1 MPAPSPAAQPEST
14 DPTPS
19 ISQPQSTSPAPPVRG
34 HGIPRLALCVRDG
47 DAAGNWKPLRD
58 LIPHSVRALIPVGKL
73 EKLPEGI
80 AKGWDQRCALIDSL
94 PLPSLH
100 GLDWLMPSLPL
111 QEWHDRYLSLLRH
124 REWTSA
130 PADPSQ
136 DWRIPALAVRQVEDL
151 VVPPASP
158 LHDDLVVS
166 PSPQT
171 WIAWTPPQNQ
181 DSQPQPFLLLTAS
194 PETLMQSEIRRVMH
208 LQSGLTVSLT
218 VGSAC
223 LLVDQ
228 DDQEHLC
235 RLFQH
240 QGRVFTEAESP
251 TTTPS

>member
-1 MPAPSPAAQPEST
+1 MPAPSPAAQPESI
-14 DPTPS
+14 DPTPNT
-19 ISQPQSTSPAPPVRG
+19 SQPQSTSPAPPVG
-34 HGIPRLALCVRDG
+34 GPGIPRQALTVRDA

-58 LIPHSVRALIPVGKL
+58 LIPHSVRALIPVAKL
-73 EKLPEGI
+73 DKLQEGI

-94 PLPSLH
+94 PPPSLH

-111 QEWHDRYLSLLRH
+111 REWHDRYLSLLRH
-124 REWTSA
+124 REWIST
-130 PADPSQ
+130 PQDPSQ
-136 DWRIPALAVRQVEDL
+136 DWRIRALAVRQVDDL

-158 LHDDLVVS
+158 QHDDLVVS

-171 WIAWTPPQNQ
+171 WIAWTPPLNQ
-181 DSQPQPFLLLTAS
+181 EHDPQPVLLLTAS

-240 QGRVFTEAESP
+240 QGRVFTEAESL